1 MKRKLRAIW
10 LVLTCKDYFICTLNK
25 GMLHY
30 DMTTPS
36 KDLGKRLR
44 FIYSYVEQEEKEEI
58 EMDRCAELAKEIIDN
73 NPTP

>member
-1 MKRKLRAIW
+1 
-10 LVLTCKDYFICTLNK
+10 
-25 GMLHY
+25 MLHY